1 MTEPVRQGKVLTFS
15 LPAGATSVDL
25 VSASAVP
32 ANMVAGVADARRLGV
47 AVASLTLIVGGARI
61 PVALDDPNHTGFHEH
76 EGSHR
81 WTNGAAR
88 VALPAFTGPATL
100 EVRVIAQATRWA
112 NPLIRDRP
120 RV

>member
-1 MTEPVRQGKVLTFS
+1 
-15 LPAGATSVDL
+15 
-25 VSASAVP
+25 
-32 ANMVAGVADARRLGV
+32 MVAGVADARRLGV
-47 AVASLTLIVGGARI
+47 AVAALTLVVDGARI
-61 PVALDDPNHTGFHEH
+61 PIALDDPNHTGFHDH
-76 EGSHR
+76 EGTHR

-100 EVRVIAQATRWA
+100 EVHVIAQATRWA

>member
-1 MTEPVRQGKVLTFS
+1 MTEPIRQGKLLSFS

-25 VSASAVP
+25 ISASAVP

-47 AVASLTLIVGGARI
+47 AVASLTLVVNGERI
-61 PVALDDPNHTGFHEH
+61 PIALDDPAHTGFHEH

-88 VALPAFTGPATL
+88 VALPPFTGPATL
-100 EVRVIAQATRWA
+100 EVRVTAQATRWA
-112 NPLIRDRP
+112 NPLIRDRLP
-120 RV
+120 V